1 VAKNPERR
9 TYYRIND
16 VVGLTYKTLGQDED
30 IQASLS
36 GNLGLSVTSLLTEID
51 HEFNQATNTLWH
63 ENPTIATALG
73 LLNKKLSI
81 IAANSLSEE
90 SQDIDSYE
98 EMMVNISGCGLSFD
112 CAEGIPPGTRL
123 LLTIVLKPAN
133 TQLSF
138 TGEVIASVNNAD
150 NPEKPYSVR
159 VNFDENNNAQEQL
172 IQHIVQKQCV
182 QISKNIPTL
191 MSEEK

>member
-1 VAKNPERR
+1 MVKNPEKR

-16 VVGLTYKTLGQDED
+16 VVGLTYKILGQGED
-30 IQASLS
+30 IQSSLS

-90 SQDIDSYE
+90 SQDVNSYE

-112 CAEGIPPGTRL
+112 CTEDLPTGTRL
-123 LLTIVLKPAN
+123 LLTVVLKPAN
-133 TQLSF
+133 TQLNF
-138 TGEVIASVNNAD
+138 TGEVIASDNNA
-150 NPEKPYSVR
+150 NNTEKPYSVR
-159 VNFDENNNAQEQL
+159 INFDENNNAQEQL
-172 IQHIVQKQCV
+172 IQHIVQKQCA

-191 MSEEK
+191 VSKE

>member
-1 VAKNPERR
+1 MVKNSERR

-16 VVGLTYKTLGQDED
+16 EVGLTYKILSQDED
-30 IQASLS
+30 IQSSLS
-36 GNLGLSVTSLLTEID
+36 GNLGLSVTSLLAEID

-63 ENPTIATALG
+63 ENPTIAKALG

-90 SQDIDSYE
+90 GQDIDDYE
-98 EMMVNISGCGLSFD
+98 EMMVNISGCGLSFN
-112 CAEGIPPGTRL
+112 CTENLSTGTRL

-133 TQLSF
+133 TPLNF
-138 TGEVIASVNNAD
+138 TGEVIASANNA
-150 NPEKPYSVR
+150 NNAEKPYSVR

-172 IQHIVQKQCV
+172 IQHIVQKQCA

-191 MSEEK
+191 MSEDQ